1 MSSDLTCEQCR
12 LQLDGLLDESIGQEA
27 RAALDAHLDECEAC
41 SGVLAELWQ
50 LKMMATRWQDRQVPH
65 WNRRAMFF
73 DTPTWLPRLQIASA
87 FASLLVLALVLARV
101 EISTADGFSVQ
112 FGESYATAEQ
122 VDARVQQLKRDQEM
136 QLQAGFNKLTS
147 QQVASNQLLLRTV
160 LDLSRQE
167 RREELSEVVTL
178 LDETR
183 DQRYRETEQSLRY
196 LVESQLEDRRNI
208 RQLNQAIRLVANEG
222 GTL

>member
-12 LQLDGLLDESIGQEA
+12 LQLDGLLDESIEQEA
-27 RAALDAHLDECEAC
+27 RAMLNAHLDECEAC
-41 SGVLAELWQ
+41 SQLLAELWNM
-50 LKMMATRWQDRQVPH
+50 KAMATRWRDQSVPH
-65 WNRRAMFF
+65 WNRRAQFF
-73 DTPTWLPRLQIASA
+73 DAPAWLPRLQMTSA
-87 FASLLVLALVLARV
+87 FASVLVLVLVLARV
-101 EISTADGFSVQ
+101 EISTTDGFNIG
-112 FGESYATAEQ
+112 FGQTYATAEQ
-122 VDARVQQLKRDQEM
+122 LDARVQQLKEDQEM
-136 QLQAGFNKLTS
+136 QLRAGINKLTS

-178 LDETR
+178 LDESQ

-208 RQLNQAIRLVANEG
+208 KQLNQAIRLVANEG